1 MIISL
6 SANRVGGK
14 ETPLVTWKLLNH
26 PCFKH
31 VNKEALPIE
40 YHVNKKAWMTSGFSK
55 FGLRDLISIWVKK
68 VEKLFLHNSMPHSY
82 IWLRNVKLKFL
93 PANITS
99 SLQSLDQLHKWKDQ
113 RKKIAL
119 DF

>member
-14 ETPLVTWKLLNH
+14 ETTLVTWKLLNH

-40 YHVNKKAWMTSGFSK
+40 YHVNKKAWMTSGIFEIWFK
-55 FGLRDLISIWVKK
+55 RFDKHMGQKGWKVIS
-68 VEKLFLHNSMPHSY
+68 
-82 IWLRNVKLKFL
+82 
-93 PANITS
+93 A
-99 SLQSLDQLHKWKDQ
+99 
-113 RKKIAL
+113 
-119 DF
+119 

>member
-1 MIISL
+1 
-6 SANRVGGK
+6 
-14 ETPLVTWKLLNH
+14 
-26 PCFKH
+26 
-31 VNKEALPIE
+31 
-40 YHVNKKAWMTSGFSK
+40 
-55 FGLRDLISIWVKK
+55 
-68 VEKLFLHNSMPHSY
+68 MPHSY